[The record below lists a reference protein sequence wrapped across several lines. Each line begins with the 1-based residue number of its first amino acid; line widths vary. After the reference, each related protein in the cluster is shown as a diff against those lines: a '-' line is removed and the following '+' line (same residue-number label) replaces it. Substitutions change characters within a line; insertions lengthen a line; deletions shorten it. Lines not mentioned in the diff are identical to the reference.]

1 MCPTAFLGRTQIR
14 CVSHQRARNQD
25 QLAFVLECNKK
36 IQRCAALINALCQKV
51 KFRGGWGGTS
61 DLIFVQKKT
70 PVSDFTPSATEE
82 ELIDELTSCSLRV

>member
-1 MCPTAFLGRTQIR
+1 MSESQ
-14 CVSHQRARNQD
+14 
-25 QLAFVLECNKK
+25 
-36 IQRCAALINALCQKV
+36 IQRGV
-51 KFRGGWGGTS
+51 GGGGATS